1 MAGKH
6 VIFDGM
12 LSAFKGIFAALLGSA
27 FSLSALADPADEL
40 IGSALL
46 QEAMA
51 AKADAASEINN
62 DRYFSVID
70 YRAPSNVPRYF
81 LVDTTDMSAEVFLV
95 AHGRGSDLN
104 HDGIADRFSN
114 IEGSKMT
121 SLGAYVTGRTYYG
134 AHGLSLK
141 LKGLSPQN
149 SRAEERLIVIH
160 GADYVHADRAVLGR
174 SWGCPALARDD
185 AERII
190 PLIKGGSFL
199 YVVGTQSEDAPQ

>member
-1 MAGKH
+1 
-6 VIFDGM
+6 M